1 MYKRLSST
9 SDMPYKLIHVLIS
22 NACIL
27 NIFLPLSKQYKCVN
41 DIPEYRDVLDL
52 QTVT

>member
-1 MYKRLSST
+1 MYKRLGST
-9 SDMPYKLIHVLIS
+9 SDMPYELIHVLIS

-27 NIFLPLSKQYKCVN
+27 NVFLPQSKQLRYVN